1 MRCMGGSEIPVSLIE
16 FQIEVARTRVRAALW
31 LRQMRSIRD
40 VSEVVIPAAD
50 APSPYPS
57 VLVAPAVD
65 ELLIKGMRR
74 DGSTFRPSDW
84 AERLCG
90 VANILHSD
98 AVAPSRAHHNARPN
112 FVHSD
117 HARPAIVCGVL
128 CVIVGLCL
136 CDLEPRVWE
145 FVTSFARD
153 NDLVTRKV
161 LSNRR
166 EAEF

>member
-1 MRCMGGSEIPVSLIE
+1 MGYMGGSEIPVSLIE
-16 FQIEVARTRVRAALW
+16 FQIGMARTRKRAALW
-31 LRQMRSIRD
+31 WCRALLIRD
-40 VSEVVIPAAD
+40 AAIRAAEV
-50 APSPYPS
+50 PSP
-57 VLVAPAVD
+57 APPLLPAPVVD

-98 AVAPSRAHHNARPN
+98 AEAPSRAHHNARPN

-136 CDLEPRVWE
+136 CDLEPLVWD

-153 NDLVTRKV
+153 NELVTRKV
-161 LSNRR
+161 LSSRR

>member
-1 MRCMGGSEIPVSLIE
+1 MGYMGGSEIPVSLIE
-16 FQIEVARTRVRAALW
+16 FQNGVARTRDRGALW
-31 LRQMRSIRD
+31 LRQALSIHDAAIRAA
-40 VSEVVIPAAD
+40 EV
-50 APSPYPS
+50 PSRYPP
-57 VLVAPAVD
+57 LLIDPAVD

-90 VANILHSD
+90 VASILHSD
-98 AVAPSRAHHNARPN
+98 AEALSRAHHNARPN

-117 HARPAIVCGVL
+117 QARPAIVRGVL

-136 CDLEPRVWE
+136 CDLEPLVWD

-161 LSNRR
+161 LSSRR

>member
-1 MRCMGGSEIPVSLIE
+1 MGGSEIPISLIE
-16 FQIEVARTRVRAALW
+16 FQIEVAKARVRAALW
-31 LRQMRSIRD
+31 LRKMLSIHDVRD
-40 VSEVVIPAAD
+40 VAIPAAE
-50 APSPYPS
+50 APSPSPR
-57 VLVAPAVD
+57 LLAAPAVD

-74 DGSTFRPSDW
+74 DGSIFRPSDW

-98 AVAPSRAHHNARPN
+98 AAVLSRTHHNARPN
-112 FVHSD
+112 FLHSD

-136 CDLEPRVWE
+136 YDLEPRVWE
-145 FVTSFARD
+145 FVTTFARD

-161 LSNRR
+161 LSSYR
-166 EAEF
+166 EDEF

>member
-1 MRCMGGSEIPVSLIE
+1 MRCMGSEIPISLIE
-16 FQIEVARTRVRAALW
+16 FQIEVARARVRAALW
-31 LRQMRSIRD
+31 LRKMQSIHNVAIR
-40 VSEVVIPAAD
+40 ATK
-50 APSPYPS
+50 APSPYPR
-57 VLVAPAVD
+57 LLAAPPVD

-98 AVAPSRAHHNARPN
+98 AVAPSRTHHNARPS

-136 CDLEPRVWE
+136 FDLEPRVWD

-161 LSNRR
+161 LSSRR
-166 EAEF
+166 EDDF

>member
-1 MRCMGGSEIPVSLIE
+1 MGGSEIPVSLIE

-31 LRQMRSIRD
+31 LRQMLSIRD
-40 VSEVVIPAAD
+40 VAIRAAEV
-50 APSPYPS
+50 PSPYPPL
-57 VLVAPAVD
+57 LVAPAAD

-136 CDLEPRVWE
+136 CDLEPRVWD

-161 LSNRR
+161 LSSRR

>member
-1 MRCMGGSEIPVSLIE
+1 MGSEIPVSLIE
-16 FQIEVARTRVRAALW
+16 FQIEVARARVRAALW
-31 LRQMRSIRD
+31 LRKMQSIHNVAIRAT
-40 VSEVVIPAAD
+40 E
-50 APSPYPS
+50 APSPYPR
-57 VLVAPAVD
+57 LLAAPAVD

-98 AVAPSRAHHNARPN
+98 AVAPSRTHHNARPS
-112 FVHSD
+112 FVYSD
-117 HARPAIVCGVL
+117 HARPAIVCGVV

-136 CDLEPRVWE
+136 FDLEPRVWD

-161 LSNRR
+161 LSSSR
-166 EAEF
+166 EDEF

>member
-16 FQIEVARTRVRAALW
+16 FQIELAKTSVRAALW
-31 LRQMRSIRD
+31 LRQMLSIHDVSIR
-40 VSEVVIPAAD
+40 AAE
-50 APSPYPS
+50 APSPYPRL
-57 VLVAPAVD
+57 LVAPAVD

-90 VANILHSD
+90 VASILHSD
-98 AVAPSRAHHNARPN
+98 ALTPSRAHHNARPS

-136 CDLEPRVWE
+136 FDLEPRVWD

-161 LSNRR
+161 LSSNR
-166 EAEF
+166 EDEF